1 MKQNY
6 LLALFSAF
14 LLWLAWPPIPFTAL
28 ILLVGLVP
36 VLLAVENIINSDY
49 KRKGK
54 LVFRTAFLCFV
65 VWNTSCIYWVFNSL
79 NAVMPT
85 GMAIFVAII
94 PFGLG
99 SLLMTIAF
107 WLYYRLR
114 AITTKAFSYAGLI
127 CFWIGYEYLHQTWD
141 LAFPWMNLGN
151 GFAQSH
157 YLVQWYEFTGVYGGT
172 YWVLMSNILVFETY
186 QAFKSQDT
194 QKRKYWLA
202 ARSIAHA
209 VLPVVV
215 SLLIYFNYSEES
227 NPANIVV
234 VQPNIDPYD
243 KYGSLSSATQ
253 IERMIHLSD
262 SLGQSNTEYFIW
274 PETAISQKTE
284 EAGIR
289 SEANFKRIQAFLI
302 KYKNGNLLS
311 GIESFTLYDSQKTAT
326 ARFDESQRLYFD
338 VFNAAVLIENSPRI
352 QFYHKSKLVPGVE
365 QTPFS
370 NTMSFLKPAFEA
382 FGGSAGSYGK
392 QDEPS
397 VFYSQ
402 SGIGAAPVI
411 CYESI
416 WGEYVA
422 DYVKKDA
429 QFIAIITNDGWWGNT
444 SGKDQ
449 HLQYAKLRAIE
460 TRRWVARSANT
471 GISAFINQ
479 RGDITRQTKW
489 WVPAALKADVN
500 LNDELT
506 FYVKHGDYI
515 ALAGSIGSG
524 VFGVFLIVGWIRIK
538 KSAPYSG
545 TDSTKLKLNQ
555 TKLPA

>member
-1 MKQNY
+1 
-6 LLALFSAF
+6 
-14 LLWLAWPPIPFTAL
+14 
-28 ILLVGLVP
+28 
-36 VLLAVENIINSDY
+36 
-49 KRKGK
+49 
-54 LVFRTAFLCFV
+54 
-65 VWNTSCIYWVFNSL
+65 
-79 NAVMPT
+79 MPT
-85 GMAIFVAII
+85 WMALFVAII

-99 SLLMTIAF
+99 SLLMAFAF
-107 WLYYRLR
+107 WLYYRMRLL
-114 AITTKAFSYAGLI
+114 TTKAISYAGLI
-127 CFWIGYEYLHQTWD
+127 CFWIGYEYLHQSWD

-151 GFAQSH
+151 GFAQTH

-172 YWVLMSNILVFETY
+172 YWVLMSNILVLETY
-186 QAFKSQDT
+186 LAFKANDT
-194 QKRKYWLA
+194 KKRKYVLA
-202 ARSIAHA
+202 GRSVSHA
-209 VLPVVV
+209 LIPVLV
-215 SLLIYFNYSEES
+215 SLIMYFNYTEDS

-234 VQPNIDPYD
+234 VQPNIDPYE
-243 KYGSLSSATQ
+243 KFGGLNASAQ
-253 IERMIHLSD
+253 IARMIHLSD
-262 SLGQSNTEYFIW
+262 SLGQPNTEYFIW
-274 PETAISQKTE
+274 PETAISQETE
-284 EAGIR
+284 ESNVRTEPNYLA
-289 SEANFKRIQAFLI
+289 IQSFLS
-302 KYKNGNLLS
+302 KYKNGNVLS
-311 GIESFTLYDSQKTAT
+311 GIESFTIYDSQKTET
-326 ARFDESQRLYFD
+326 ARYDDLRKVYFD
-338 VFNAAVLIENSPRI
+338 VFNAAVLIENSPKV

-370 NTMSFLKPAFEA
+370 NSLGFLKPAFAA

-392 QDEPS
+392 QAEPS

-479 RGDITRQTKW
+479 RGDITQQTKW
-489 WVPAALKADVN
+489 WVPAALKADIN
-500 LNDELT
+500 LNEELT

-515 ALAGSIGSG
+515 ALAGTAGSG
-524 VFGVFLIVGWIRIK
+524 AFGLFLLIGVFKSKSEKSRLRKDANK
-538 KSAPYSG
+538 KSVP
-545 TDSTKLKLNQ
+545 
-555 TKLPA
+555 